1 MNEKKP
7 YLKLAPNLAQTI
19 VFETIPSNAKEY
31 PDTFN
36 EGKMKYLYFVSV
48 IAEDGLTEKPHA
60 WYATDRQ
67 HKEML
72 SKGIQEGIKYT
83 VVKKQLPGDK
93 YPQFMIAETFGN
105 QAPQVAKTVELVD
118 QILCSEEKT
127 PINANKAHLEE
138 VVFGLCFKLAVQ
150 SEMRIGDR
158 DMENVKEGTKTL
170 YRCYQ
175 ETKKELM
182 SE

>member
-7 YLKLAPNLAQTI
+7 YLKLAPNLPLTI
-19 VFETIPSNAKEY
+19 VFETLPANAKEY
-31 PDTFN
+31 ADTFN

-48 IAEDGLTEKPHA
+48 IAQDSLTEQPHA

-72 SKGIQEGIKYT
+72 SKGIQEGVKYT

-93 YPQFMIAETFGN
+93 YPQFMIAETFGAN
-105 QAPQVAKTVELVD
+105 TTIQKKVDEVEELFGVD
-118 QILCSEEKT
+118 KKT
-127 PINANKAHLEE
+127 PINAHKASRDPQSVAWAIKCAIQYFDPSVDYTETEE
-138 VVFGLCFKLAVQ
+138 EQLKVWARKFLKMHQ
-150 SEMRIGDR
+150 
-158 DMENVKEGTKTL
+158 
-170 YRCYQ
+170 
-175 ETKKELM
+175 ELM

>member
-19 VFETIPSNAKEY
+19 VFETLPTNAKEY
-31 PDTFN
+31 ADTFN

-118 QILCSEEKT
+118 QIFGSEDKAPVIAHKT
-127 PINANKAHLEE
+127 STSKD
-138 VVFGLCFKLAVQ
+138 GMTMGMCFKIACDIAMKNDEFIIQ
-150 SEMRIGDR
+150 K
-158 DMENVKEGTKTL
+158 VKEDALKL
-170 YRCYQ
+170 YTTFQ
-175 ETKKELM
+175 ELM

>member
-7 YLKLAPNLAQTI
+7 YLKLAPNLPLTI
-19 VFETIPSNAKEY
+19 VFETLPANAKEY
-31 PDTFN
+31 ADTFN

-48 IAEDGLTEKPHA
+48 IAQDGLTEQPHA

-72 SKGIQEGIKYT
+72 SKGIQEGVKYT

-93 YPQFMIAETFGN
+93 YPQFMIAETYSNPN
-105 QAPQVAKTVELVD
+105 QQIAQKVELVD
-118 QILCSEEKT
+118 QIFGSENKT
-127 PINANKAHLEE
+127 PINAHKASTAKDGMTMGMCFKIACDFHLENGDVNDIVE
-138 VVFGLCFKLAVQ
+138 VKKLT
-150 SEMRIGDR
+150 
-158 DMENVKEGTKTL
+158 NLLYKTF
-170 YRCYQ
+170 Q
-175 ETKKELM
+175 ELM